1 MRRISIQG
9 NRFTGLDHQADSTA
23 IDVVIVNAAAV
34 ARSYYKDAYDPSA
47 KRLPTCWSNDT
58 QRPAPEVPP
67 DQRQSTRCIDCTNNV
82 RGSGTG
88 GGRACRFSQRLAI
101 VEEQALDT
109 VYQLQVPASSIFGKA
124 QGRSSMPLQA
134 YAKFLSGH
142 GTPSAAV
149 VTKISFDAG
158 SPVPKLFFYPQ
169 RPLEEEELQKVR
181 LMVDDDDTLAAIAF
195 DIVPHNREG
204 SPFAATEG
212 FTITSQSKETNNG

>member
-9 NRFTGLDHQADSTA
+9 SKFTGLDQEVGSTY

-34 ARSYYKDAYDPSA
+34 SRSYYKGDYDPKA
-47 KRLPTCWSNDT
+47 KRLPTCWSSDT

-67 DQRQSTRCIDCTNNV
+67 DQRQSARCIDCTNNV
-82 RGSGTG
+82 RGSGSG

-142 GTPSAAV
+142 GTPSATV
-149 VTKISFDAG
+149 VTRISFDTG
-158 SPVPKLFFYPQ
+158 SPVPRLFFYPQ
-169 RPLEEEELQKVR
+169 RPLEEKELQKVR
-181 LMVDDDDTLAAIAF
+181 LMVDDDETLAAIAF
-195 DIVPHNREG
+195 NIAPHNRGG
-204 SPFAATEG
+204 SPFSKTEG
-212 FTITSQSKETNNG
+212 FNINSLS

>member
-1 MRRISIQG
+1 M
-9 NRFTGLDHQADSTA
+9 
-23 IDVVIVNAAAV
+23 NAAVVSRA
-34 ARSYYKDAYDPSA
+34 YYKDDYDPNA
-47 KRLPTCWSNDT
+47 KRLPTCWSSDT

-67 DQRQSTRCIDCTNNV
+67 SQRQSTRCIDCTQNV
-82 RGSGTG
+82 RGSGNG
-88 GGRACRFSQRLAI
+88 GGRACRFSQRLAV

-149 VTKISFDAG
+149 VTRISFDTG

-169 RPLEEEELQKVR
+169 RPLEEEELQEVK
-181 LMVDDDDTLAAIAF
+181 LMVDADDTLAAIAF

>member
-1 MRRISIQG
+1 MRRVSIQG
-9 NRFTGLDHQADSTA
+9 SRFTGLDQEVGSTY

-34 ARSYYKDAYDPSA
+34 SRSYYKGDYDPKA
-47 KRLPTCWSNDT
+47 KRLPTCWSSDT

-67 DQRQSTRCIDCTNNV
+67 DQRQSARCIDCTNNV
-82 RGSGTG
+82 RGSGSG

-142 GTPSAAV
+142 GTPSATV
-149 VTKISFDAG
+149 VTRISFDTG
-158 SPVPKLFFYPQ
+158 SPVPRLFFYPQ
-169 RPLEEEELQKVR
+169 RPLEEKELQKVR

-195 DIVPHNREG
+195 NIAPHNRGG
-204 SPFAATEG
+204 SPFSKTEG
-212 FTITSQSKETNNG
+212 FNINSLS

>member
-1 MRRISIQG
+1 MRRVSIQG
-9 NRFTGLDHQADSTA
+9 SKFTGLDLQTDSTA

-34 ARSYYKDAYDPSA
+34 SRSYYKGDYDPKA
-47 KRLPTCWSNDT
+47 KRLPTCWSSDT

-67 DQRQSTRCIDCTNNV
+67 EQRQSARCIDCTNNV
-82 RGSGTG
+82 RGSGGG

-124 QGRSSMPLQA
+124 GGRSSMPLQA

-149 VTKISFDAG
+149 VTRISFDTG

-181 LMVDDDDTLAAIAF
+181 SMVDDDDTLAAIAF
-195 DIVPHNREG
+195 DVSPYNREG
-204 SPFAATEG
+204 SPFSTTEG
-212 FTITSQSKETNNG
+212 FNINSLS

>member
-1 MRRISIQG
+1 MRRVSIQG
-9 NRFTGLDHQADSTA
+9 SRFNGLDQEVGSTH

-34 ARSYYKDAYDPSA
+34 SRSYYKGDYDPKA
-47 KRLPTCWSNDT
+47 KRLPTCWSSDT

-67 DQRQSTRCIDCTNNV
+67 DQRQSARCIDCTNNV
-82 RGSGTG
+82 RGSGSG

-142 GTPSAAV
+142 GTPSATV
-149 VTKISFDAG
+149 VTRISFDTG
-158 SPVPKLFFYPQ
+158 SPVPRLFFYPQ
-169 RPLEEEELQKVR
+169 RPLEEKELQKVR
-181 LMVDDDDTLAAIAF
+181 LMVDDDETLAAIAF
-195 DIVPHNREG
+195 NIAPHNRGG
-204 SPFAATEG
+204 SPFSKTEG
-212 FTITSQSKETNNG
+212 FNINSLS

>member
-1 MRRISIQG
+1 MRRISLQG
-9 NRFTGLDHQADSTA
+9 NKFTGLDFQADATS
-23 IDVVIVNAAAV
+23 IDVIIVNAAAV
-34 ARSYYKDAYDPSA
+34 SRSYYKDAYDPNA
-47 KRLPTCWSNDT
+47 KRLPTCWSSDT
-58 QRPAPEVPP
+58 QKPSPDVPS
-67 DQRQSTRCIDCTNNV
+67 DQKQSARCIDCSQNI
-82 RGSGTG
+82 RGSGAG

-101 VEEQALDT
+101 VEEKALDT

-149 VTKISFDAG
+149 VTRISFDAG

-169 RPLEEEELQKVR
+169 RPLEEEELRLVR
-181 LMVDDDDTLAAIAF
+181 GIVDTDDTLAAIAF

-212 FTITSQSKETNNG
+212 FNINSQLGDRNG

>member
-1 MRRISIQG
+1 MRRVSLQG
-9 NRFTGLDHQADSTA
+9 NKFTGLDFQTDTSSV
-23 IDVVIVNAAAV
+23 DVIIVNAAKV
-34 ARSYYKDAYDPSA
+34 SRSYYKDDYDPTV
-47 KRLPTCWSNDT
+47 KRLPTCWSSDT
-58 QRPAPEVPP
+58 QRPSPDVPS
-67 DQRQSTRCIDCTNNV
+67 DRRQSARCIDCSQNI

-101 VEEQALDT
+101 VEEKALDT

-142 GTPSAAV
+142 GTPSAVV
-149 VTKISFDAG
+149 VTRISFDAG

-169 RPLEEEELQKVR
+169 RPLEEEELRLVR
-181 LMVDDDDTLAAIAF
+181 GMVDADDTLAAIAF

-204 SPFAATEG
+204 SPFAAPEG
-212 FTITSQSKETNNG
+212 FNINSQLGDRNG